1 MAPVHHH
8 FEQIG
13 WREEKV
19 VMRFWIVSAVCS
31 AAALLAALAML

>member
-13 WREEKV
+13 WPETKV
-19 VMRFWIVSAVCS
+19 VTRVWILGV
-31 AAALLAALAML
+31 LFAMLAISTLKIR